1 VSQVAHVDAGGS
13 EQLPV
18 ATLSTHEVL
27 VRSQETPPLGPGDKA
42 RIWRHPGLED
52 VEVLQG
58 SYQNYEFAH
67 HFHTVPAIGVVNRGT
82 MSTYCQGAT
91 HILPTG
97 TVFLLNPGEVHAPK
111 SATENSWGLR
121 VIYLE
126 KDFFQ
131 SRAEDFGFGV
141 PQFVKPFVQDAALAA
156 TLLRLHRKLEE
167 GVDTLNIENDLA
179 DVFTHLSERHVR
191 EPRNDST
198 IRDELNKIL
207 RVKDYLHSYYS
218 KNISVE
224 DLAEIAQLSR
234 FHLMRTFRRDVGL
247 SPHAYLTQI
256 RVEAAKKLLS
266 EGASIVDVASDIGFT
281 DQSHFTRHFKRMTGV
296 TPGQYLP
303 QWRPNQGLAHKLAE

>member
-1 VSQVAHVDAGGS
+1 
-13 EQLPV
+13 
-18 ATLSTHEVL
+18 
-27 VRSQETPPLGPGDKA
+27 VRSQETRPLGPGNKA
-42 RIWRHPGLED
+42 RIWRHPGLEN

-58 SYQNYEFAH
+58 SYQNYEFAQ
-67 HFHTVPAIGVVNRGT
+67 HFHTVPAIGVVDRGT
-82 MSTYCQGAT
+82 MSTYCQSAT

-111 SATENSWGLR
+111 SATENGWGLR

-126 KDFFQ
+126 KEFFQ
-131 SRAEDFGFGV
+131 SRSEDFGFGA

-156 TLLRLHRKLEE
+156 SLLRLHRKLERDA
-167 GVDTLNIENDLA
+167 DTLNIENDLA
-179 DVFTHLSERHVR
+179 DVFTHLSERHVS
-191 EPRNDST
+191 EPRNDPA
-198 IRDELNKIL
+198 IRDERNKIL
-207 RVKDYLHSYYS
+207 RVKDYLHRNYW

-224 DLAEIAQLSR
+224 GLTEIAQFSR

-266 EGASIVDVASDIGFT
+266 EGASIVDVASDTGFT
-281 DQSHFTRHFKRMTGV
+281 DQSHFTRHFKRITGV

-303 QWRPNQGLAHKLAE
+303 QWRSGRCPA